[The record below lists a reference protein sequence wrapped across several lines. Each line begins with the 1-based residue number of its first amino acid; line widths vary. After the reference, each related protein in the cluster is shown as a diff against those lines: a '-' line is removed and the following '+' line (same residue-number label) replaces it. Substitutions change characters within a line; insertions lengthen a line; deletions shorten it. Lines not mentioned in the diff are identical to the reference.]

1 MTRVGRLVKTTTFR
15 LALLYTAVFAGS
27 VGALFV
33 FVFINTS
40 VFAEQQTEAA
50 IEAEVKGFQDT
61 YSREGVGGLIN
72 AINRRIDPNT
82 RTDGIY
88 ILTNP
93 NQQRLAGNLTAWPED
108 VEADDLWINFSIVDL
123 QAAEPALADVRG
135 LQFLIPG
142 GYRLMVGRDVRE
154 ARAFRTQLLR
164 SLNIGLGITVALGVL
179 GGFLFSRSIMG
190 RVEGITQTC
199 RRIMRGDLSQRI
211 DGTGQSDELSRLSDS
226 VNEMLDQIE
235 RLMSGL
241 REVSDN
247 VAHDLRTPLNR
258 LRVRLEIAANNATD
272 EKEKEEIEE
281 AIADAD
287 GLLATFASLL
297 RIARAE
303 ASLRRSFGPLQLGS
317 IVEDV
322 VDLYQPLAEEKGVEF
337 SSNIDFSVTG
347 WGDSNLV
354 AQALANLT
362 DNAVKY
368 TPAGGRVSVLLKAEN
383 GAAVLEI
390 TDSGPGIPASHR
402 DKVFERLY
410 RLDDSRSTPGSGLG
424 LSLVSAVARSHGL
437 SVKLSDNAP
446 GLAVSVVFPPPPE
459 PASGAEPIPLQ
470 A

>member
-1 MTRVGRLVKTTTFR
+1 VARLGRLVKTTTFR
-15 LALLYTAVFAGS
+15 LAVLYTAVFAGS

-61 YSREGVGGLIN
+61 FRREGVGGLVS

-88 ILTNP
+88 LLINP
-93 NQQRLAGNLTAWPED
+93 NQQRLAGNLTAWPDD

-123 QAAEPALADVRG
+123 QAAEPGLADVRG

-142 GYRLMVGRDVRE
+142 GYRLMVGRDIRE
-154 ARAFRTQLLR
+154 ARAFRAQLLR
-164 SLNIGLGITVALGVL
+164 SLNIGLGITIALGVV
-179 GGFLFSRSIMG
+179 GGLLFSRSIMG
-190 RVEGITQTC
+190 RVEDITQTC

-211 DGTGQSDELSRLSDS
+211 DSTGQSDELSRLSDS

-235 RLMSGL
+235 HLMSGL

-317 IVEDV
+317 IIEDV

-337 SSNIDFSVTG
+337 GSNIDFSVTG

-368 TPAGGRVSVLLKAEN
+368 TPEGGNVSISLKAEN
-383 GAAVLEI
+383 GSAVLEI

-424 LSLVSAVARSHGL
+424 LSLVRAVARSHGL
-437 SVKLSDNAP
+437 SVTLSDNAP
-446 GLAVSVVFPPPPE
+446 GLAVSVVFPPPPG
-459 PASGAEPIPLQ
+459 PAGGAVTKSP
-470 A
+470 

>member
-1 MTRVGRLVKTTTFR
+1 MARFGRLVKTTTFR
-15 LALLYTAVFAGS
+15 FALLYTAVFAGS

-61 YSREGVGGLIN
+61 FRREGVGGLVN
-72 AINRRIDPNT
+72 AIDRRIDPNT

-93 NQQRLAGNLTAWPED
+93 NQQRIAGNLTAWPD
-108 VEADDLWINFSIVDL
+108 DIRADDLWINFSIVDL
-123 QAAEPALADVRG
+123 QAAEPGLADVRG

-142 GYRLMVGRDVRE
+142 GYRLMVGRDIRE
-154 ARAFRTQLLR
+154 ARAFRSQLLR

-179 GGFLFSRSIMG
+179 GGLLFSRSIMG
-190 RVEGITQTC
+190 RVEKITQTC

-211 DGTGQSDELSRLSDS
+211 DSTGQSDELSRLSAS

-235 RLMSGL
+235 RLMNGM

-258 LRVRLEIAANNATD
+258 LRVRLEIAANSATD
-272 EKEKEEIEE
+272 EKEKEELEE

-287 GLLATFASLL
+287 GLLATFSSLL

-303 ASLRRSFGPLQLGS
+303 ASLRRSFGSLDLGL

-337 SSNIDFSVTG
+337 SSTIDFSVKG
-347 WGDSNLV
+347 WGDPNLV
-354 AQALANLT
+354 AQALANLA

-368 TPAGGRVSVLLKAEN
+368 TPSGGRVSISVKDESGSATM
-383 GAAVLEI
+383 EI
-390 TDSGPGIPASHR
+390 ADSGPGIPTSHHG
-402 DKVFERLY
+402 KVFERLY
-410 RLDDSRSTPGSGLG
+410 RLDNSRSTPGSGLG
-424 LSLVSAVARSHGL
+424 LSLVRAVARSHGL
-437 SVKLSDNAP
+437 SVTLSDNAP
-446 GLAVSVVFPPPPE
+446 GLAVSVVFPSPPGPVSSDE
-459 PASGAEPIPLQ
+459 TKPL
-470 A
+470 